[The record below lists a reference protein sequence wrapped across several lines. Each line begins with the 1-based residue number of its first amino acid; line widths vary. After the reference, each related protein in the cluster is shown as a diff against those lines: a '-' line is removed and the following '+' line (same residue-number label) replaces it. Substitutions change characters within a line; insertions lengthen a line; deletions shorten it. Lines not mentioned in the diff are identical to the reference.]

1 MRWVGIDEAGDG
13 PNLGPLVMTAVVA
26 EGRDDRVPDVWSD
39 LAATVARAG
48 DPSDR
53 LWVDDS
59 KAILR
64 VPSGRTRLE
73 ATCLAVL
80 AAAGAAA
87 SGNLGDLLSAVGA
100 GTLDDAELTPW
111 LDAA

>member
-1 MRWVGIDEAGDG
+1 MRWVGIDEAGYG

-26 EGRDDRVPDVWSD
+26 EGVDERAPDLWSD

-59 KAILR
+59 KAILKA
-64 VPSGRTRLE
+64 PSGRARLE

-87 SGNLGDLLSAVGA
+87 PRNLADLLAAVGA
-100 GTLDDAELTPW
+100 GTPED
-111 LDAA
+111 